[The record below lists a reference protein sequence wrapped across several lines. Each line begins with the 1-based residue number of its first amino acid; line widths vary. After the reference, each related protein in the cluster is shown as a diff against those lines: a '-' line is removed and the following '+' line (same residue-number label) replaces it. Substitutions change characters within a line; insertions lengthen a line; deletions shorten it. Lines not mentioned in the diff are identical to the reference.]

1 MTSFIDIYLTNLTN
15 STNSID
21 SIDLLLNQTIF
32 MLNDIYVK

>member
-1 MTSFIDIYLTNLTN
+1 MTSFIDIYLTNL
-15 STNSID
+15 TNSID